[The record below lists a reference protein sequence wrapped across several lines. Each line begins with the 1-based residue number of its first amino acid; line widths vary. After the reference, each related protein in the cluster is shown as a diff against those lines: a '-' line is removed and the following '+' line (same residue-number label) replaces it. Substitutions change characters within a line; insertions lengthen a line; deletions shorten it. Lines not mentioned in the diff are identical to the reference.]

1 MFTSNQFELRQI
13 VYLKTDPKQEA
24 RVVNGMLD
32 NGDTIIYRLRYA
44 KNNVS
49 LWYESFQISAEKNI
63 GEK

>member
-32 NGDTIIYRLRYA
+32 NREN
-44 KNNVS
+44 K
-49 LWYESFQISAEKNI
+49 K
-63 GEK
+63 GELK